1 MHPQTS
7 EEAQRKVEFVTT
19 ETACDRRKLTVCLTL
34 TYATRMLTRSAL
46 IYLSRQEGLKDF
58 AARFKLFKK
67 LTTRFV
73 AGETIDEATA
83 FIREMNTDGC
93 SASFDHLNES
103 VANPAEAEQEVAE
116 YLQILNRIDETG
128 INSNVSIKLTQFGL
142 ELDPELAYKNARAVV
157 ADAAR
162 RGNFV
167 RVDMEG
173 SNVTQVTLDIF
184 KRLRAEFE
192 LNDVGIVLQS
202 YLRRT
207 YADAQELIK
216 LPARIRIC
224 KGAYN
229 EPPEVSFPDKND
241 VDESYVRVMR
251 LLLSSGI
258 YHGIATHDPR
268 MIEATIDFSKKE
280 GIPKEAFE
288 FQMLYG
294 VRRDLQRQLAKD
306 GYNMRIYVPYGKHWY
321 PYFMRRLAERPAN
334 IWFVFKN
341 LLKG

>member
-1 MHPQTS
+1 M
-7 EEAQRKVEFVTT
+7 V
-19 ETACDRRKLTVCLTL
+19 
-34 TYATRMLTRSAL
+34 TRSAL

-58 AARFKLFKK
+58 AARFRPFQK
-67 LTTRFV
+67 LTTRFI
-73 AGETIDEATA
+73 AGETVDEAIA
-83 FIREMNTDGC
+83 AIRELNAEGC

-103 VANPAEAEQEVAE
+103 VSSPDEAEAEVKE
-116 YLQILNRIDETG
+116 YLNILKRIDETG

-142 ELDPELAYKNARAVV
+142 ELDPELAYRNARKVV
-157 ADAAR
+157 EDAAR

-167 RVDMEG
+167 RVDMEA
-173 SNVTQVTLDIF
+173 STVTQATIDVF

-207 YADAQELIK
+207 YDDAQDMLE

-224 KGAYN
+224 KGAYK
-229 EPPEVSFPDKND
+229 EPPEVAFPDKKD
-241 VDESYVRVMR
+241 VDENYVRVMQ
-251 LLLSSGI
+251 LLLSSGT
-258 YHGIATHDPR
+258 YHGIATHDPK
-268 MIEATIDFSKKE
+268 MIDATIDYARRQ
-280 GIPKEAFE
+280 GIGKNSFE

-306 GYNMRIYVPYGKHWY
+306 GYNMRVYVPYGKHWY

-334 IWFVFKN
+334 IWFVLKNFFK
-341 LLKG
+341 G

>member
-1 MHPQTS
+1 MI
-7 EEAQRKVEFVTT
+7 
-19 ETACDRRKLTVCLTL
+19 
-34 TYATRMLTRSAL
+34 TRSAL
-46 IYLSRQEGLKDF
+46 IYLSRHEGLKEF
-58 AARFKLFKK
+58 AAHFSLFKK

-73 AGETIDEATA
+73 AGETIDEAVA
-83 FIREMNTDGC
+83 AIRELNVERC

-103 VANPAEAEQEVAE
+103 VASPAEADAEVRE
-116 YLQILNRIDETG
+116 YLQILARIDETG

-142 ELDPELAYKNARAVV
+142 ELDPELAYKNARVIV

-167 RVDMEG
+167 RVDMEASG
-173 SNVTQVTLDIF
+173 VTQTTIDVF
-184 KRLRAEFE
+184 KRLRAEFG

-207 YADAQELIK
+207 YQDAQHLLK

-229 EPPEVSFPDKND
+229 EPPEVAFPDKKD
-241 VDESYVRVMR
+241 TDENYIRVMQ

-258 YHGIATHDPR
+258 YHGIATHDPK
-268 MIEATIDFSKKE
+268 MIDATIDFAQGN
-280 GIPKEAFE
+280 GISKEAFE

-306 GYNMRIYVPYGKHWY
+306 GYNMRVYVPYGKHWY

-334 IWFVFKN
+334 IWFVLKN
-341 LLKG
+341 LFKG

>member
-1 MHPQTS
+1 
-7 EEAQRKVEFVTT
+7 
-19 ETACDRRKLTVCLTL
+19 
-34 TYATRMLTRSAL
+34 MLTRSAL
-46 IYLSRQEGLKDF
+46 IYLSRHEGLKDF
-58 AARFKLFKK
+58 AANFSFFKR

-73 AGETIDEATA
+73 AGETIDEAVA
-83 FIREMNTDGC
+83 AIKELNAEGC

-103 VANPAEAEQEVAE
+103 VGSPAEAQGEVEE
-116 YLQILNRIDETG
+116 YLHILERIDETG

-142 ELDPELAYKNARAVV
+142 ELDPELAYENARKVV
-157 ADAAR
+157 VDASR

-167 RVDMEG
+167 RVDME
-173 SNVTQVTLDIF
+173 SSSVTQVTLDIF
-184 KRLRAEFE
+184 KRLRAEFG
-192 LNDVGIVLQS
+192 LNEVGIVLQS

-207 YADAQELIK
+207 EADAKEMLAI
-216 LPARIRIC
+216 PARIRIC

-229 EPPEVSFPDKND
+229 EPPEVAFPDKKDTDDN
-241 VDESYVRVMR
+241 YIRVMK
-251 LLLSSGI
+251 LLLSSGT

-268 MIEATIDFSKKE
+268 MIEATIAYANE
-280 GIPKEAFE
+280 QGIGKDAFE

-306 GYNMRIYVPYGKHWY
+306 GYNMRVYVPYGKHWY

-334 IWFVFKN
+334 IWFVMKN

>member
-1 MHPQTS
+1 
-7 EEAQRKVEFVTT
+7 
-19 ETACDRRKLTVCLTL
+19 
-34 TYATRMLTRSAL
+34 MLTRSAL

-58 AARFKLFKK
+58 AARFQLFKK

-73 AGETIDEATA
+73 AGETIDEAVA
-83 FIREMNTDGC
+83 FIRHLNADGC

-103 VANPAEAEQEVAE
+103 VANPAEAEQEVSE
-116 YLQILNRIDETG
+116 YLEILSRIEETG
-128 INSNVSIKLTQFGL
+128 IKSNASIKLTQFGL

-157 ADAAR
+157 AEASR

-173 SNVTQVTLDIF
+173 SNVTQSTIDIF

-207 YADAQELIK
+207 YADAQQLVK

-229 EPPEVSFPDKND
+229 EPPEVAFPDKKD
-241 VDESYVRVMR
+241 VDENYVRVMQ

-258 YHGIATHDPR
+258 YHGIATHDPK
-268 MIEATIDFSKKE
+268 MIEATVEFSKKE

-306 GYNMRIYVPYGKHWY
+306 GYNMRVYVPYGKHWY

-341 LLKG
+341 LFKG